1 MRGESLAIL
10 AVRASDA
17 LQRLLA
23 LQELLLICL
32 EQFDNPTEK
41 TQERVDLLISLYL
54 SNSELHFDELR
65 IRLQQIRLRVNNLGP
80 GPPQ

>member
-1 MRGESLAIL
+1 MRESLAVL

-23 LQELLLICL
+23 LQELLQICL

-41 TQERVDLLISLYL
+41 TQERVDLLLSIYL
-54 SNSELHFDELR
+54 SQVELHFDELR
-65 IRLQQIRLRVNNLGP
+65 LMLQKIRLRVNNMGP
-80 GPPQ
+80 GPSP